1 MKAKFKVIFEPSV
14 VSASEVERKLKFIE
28 ELPIKVMRNDQS
40 LNDLEMEV
48 FFENDREVY
57 IHPIEADNIHYI
69 NLEKVEGCEIT
80 SNPFCV
86 HIINTPTGKLPET
99 YSFFY
104 NMRG

>member
-1 MKAKFKVIFEPSV
+1 
-14 VSASEVERKLKFIE
+14 
-28 ELPIKVMRNDQS
+28 
-40 LNDLEMEV
+40 
-48 FFENDREVY
+48 VY